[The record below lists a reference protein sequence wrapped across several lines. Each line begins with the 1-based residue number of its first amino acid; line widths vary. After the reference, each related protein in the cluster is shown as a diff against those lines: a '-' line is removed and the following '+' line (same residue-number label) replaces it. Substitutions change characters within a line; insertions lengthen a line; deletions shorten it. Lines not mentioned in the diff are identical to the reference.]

1 MTVDQMLRHV
11 NIALGA
17 VLGQG
22 SFTPMKMPMPGPVF
36 RFFALN
42 SPWPKGSPTHPEFC
56 VGERY
61 DFNAEKTRCLTLID
75 EVAKKPMESAWPESA
90 PHRKRT
96 VTLLLFADLRGSRQ
110 ADDVP
115 EDVAHFLVIE
125 PGIARERRR
134 TANDFG
140 LARRIERRQPRN
152 LLHRA
157 DLLAQRDAFGE
168 ERHELVIN
176 AFDLLPALPE
186 RVERGVA

>member
-75 EVAKKPMESAWPESA
+75 EVAK
-90 PHRKRT
+90 
-96 VTLLLFADLRGSRQ
+96 
-110 ADDVP
+110 
-115 EDVAHFLVIE
+115 
-125 PGIARERRR
+125 
-134 TANDFG
+134 N
-140 LARRIERRQPRN
+140 
-152 LLHRA
+152 
-157 DLLAQRDAFGE
+157 AQ
-168 ERHELVIN
+168 
-176 AFDLLPALPE
+176 
-186 RVERGVA
+186 